1 MIFHFIYIYTHTHIH
16 THTHMYMYIYHIFL
30 SQSSIDRHLG
40 CFHDLAIIN
49 NATMNTGVLVS
60 FQVIVFGFSG
70 YIPGSGIAG
79 SLHMQ

>member
-1 MIFHFIYIYTHTHIH
+1 
-16 THTHMYMYIYHIFL
+16 MYMYTYRIFL
-30 SQSSIDRHLG
+30 SQSSVDSHLG
-40 CFHDLAIIN
+40 CFHVLAIIN
-49 NATMNTGVLVS
+49 SATMNTGELVS